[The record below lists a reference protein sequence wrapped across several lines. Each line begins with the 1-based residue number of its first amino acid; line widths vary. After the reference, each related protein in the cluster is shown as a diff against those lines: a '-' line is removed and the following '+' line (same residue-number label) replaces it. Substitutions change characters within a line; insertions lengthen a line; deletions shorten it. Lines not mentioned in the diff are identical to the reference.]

1 MQERNLKENLILKNG
16 EYYYEGNLVLEN
28 GEYYLKGDLFISGGT
43 LIMTNANLVVEGN
56 LKVFPSFNEDGSIAS
71 PISAATIVD
80 GGIYAKSI
88 SIFSNIVIKNGNICS
103 FTNLD
108 CENIYSAN
116 GDINVGGNA
125 NVFNVYC
132 RNYLVDGTN
141 SSYNIEA
148 DESVYIMDYSNNFNI
163 TAPDVFLGN
172 GGDFN
177 GLDITAN
184 NFEIGDRS
192 HIKNCFFRHFLK

>member
-16 EYYYEGNLVLEN
+16 EYYYEGGNLVLEN
-28 GEYYLKGDLFISGGT
+28 SEYYLKGDLLISGGT
-43 LIMTNANLVVEGN
+43 IIMTNSNLVVEGD
-56 LKVFPSFNEDGSIAS
+56 LKVFPALNEDGSIAS

-88 SIFSNIVIKNGNICS
+88 SIFADIVIRNGNVCT
-103 FTNLD
+103 FGNLD

-148 DESVYIMDYSNNFNI
+148 DESIYIMEYSDNFNI
-163 TAPDVFLGN
+163 NAPEVFLGY
-172 GGDFN
+172 GADFN
-177 GLDITAN
+177 NGIIIAKKFD
-184 NFEIGDRS
+184 FGG
-192 HIKNCFFRHFLK
+192 HVKNCLRRYFS

>member
-43 LIMTNANLVVEGN
+43 LIMTNANLVVEGD
-56 LKVFPSFNEDGSIAS
+56 LKVFPALNEDGSIAS
-71 PISAATIVD
+71 PINAATIVN
-80 GGIYAKSI
+80 GSIYAKSI
-88 SIFSNIVIKNGNICS
+88 SIFADIVIKNGNICS
-103 FTNLD
+103 FSDLD

-141 SSYNIEA
+141 NSYNIEA
-148 DESVYIMDYSNNFNI
+148 DESVYIMEYSKNLDI
-163 TAPDVFLGN
+163 TATEVFLGY

-177 GLDITAN
+177 CGVITAQH
-184 NFEIGDRS
+184 FEFDG
-192 HIKNCFFRHFLK
+192 HIINCLRRYLL